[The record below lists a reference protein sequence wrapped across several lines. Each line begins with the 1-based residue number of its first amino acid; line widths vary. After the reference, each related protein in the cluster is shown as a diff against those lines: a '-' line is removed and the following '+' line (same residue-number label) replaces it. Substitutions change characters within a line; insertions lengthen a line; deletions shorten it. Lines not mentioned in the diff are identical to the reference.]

1 MRISENKKELFR
13 GTNSMTPIYSQSRSG
28 GGLPKDLKNTFYVG
42 SGCKMD
48 LYSFFIYS
56 HTFSD
61 VELEEMFSY
70 FKKEYELTDLNMHNK
85 KITNVANPV
94 NNNDAVNKTTVDNLL
109 KDCWVLSSITDSIIE
124 HDVRDF
130 YEAGSFH
137 NIEFLSKD
145 VEVKNGM
152 LVEVHSHL
160 GINHTAFD
168 DIGDIFKNAFILDGE
183 VLSSFDVIGQAA
195 GGNNKAE
202 SSYGTCITPVLITKT
217 GTLTIKIQIKTTNR
231 EARLFLGKQ
240 CGMYIKIFKKILIL

>member
-1 MRISENKKELFR
+1 
-13 GTNSMTPIYSQSRSG
+13 
-28 GGLPKDLKNTFYVG
+28 
-42 SGCKMD
+42 
-48 LYSFFIYS
+48 
-56 HTFSD
+56 
-61 VELEEMFSY
+61 
-70 FKKEYELTDLNMHNK
+70 MHNK

-124 HDVRDF
+124 NDVRDF
-130 YEAGSFH
+130 YEVGSFH

-168 DIGDIFKNAFILDGE
+168 DIEDIFKNAFILDGE

-195 GGNNKAE
+195 GGNNRVE
-202 SSYGTCITPVLITKT
+202 SSYGTCVTPVLITKT

-231 EARLFLGKQ
+231 ESRLFLGKQ
-240 CGMYIKIFKKILIL
+240 CGMYIKIFKKY